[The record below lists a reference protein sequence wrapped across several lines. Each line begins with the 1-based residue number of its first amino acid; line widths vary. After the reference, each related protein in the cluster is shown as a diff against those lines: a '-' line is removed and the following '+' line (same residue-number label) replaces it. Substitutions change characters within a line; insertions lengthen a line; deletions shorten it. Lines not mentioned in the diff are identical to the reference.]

1 MTRSLSRKLILA
13 FVLVSVVGVLSAVFI
28 TRWLTVREF
37 QQFVLRQTQNSFIE
51 LVTDYYEVT
60 GTWQGVAPYLRSVP
74 RFKLP
79 EQLPKTPGDQQSN
92 SSYVYALVDPR
103 GIVVIPAPDFRV
115 GTRASEEE
123 LAKGQPLMVNG
134 QFAGT
139 VIATG
144 NPPDLDPRQQDFLD
158 RTNLVLLYTGLGSAL
173 AALILGIFLAHS
185 LTKPLEELT
194 GAIRAMSSGQLGQ
207 QVPVRSKDEI
217 GELAMTFNQM
227 TADLERLNEQRVQMT
242 ADIAHD
248 LRTPLTVLGGY
259 LEAMQDK
266 VLDPTPERLETMHIE
281 IQGLI
286 RLVEDLRTLSL
297 ADSGELPL
305 NRSLTAPGILLNR
318 AAAAFEL
325 QAEEA
330 GVDLQIETHPSLIQ
344 VHVDPERFHQVLSNL
359 VANAIRHTNAGGRIT
374 LAARPEDGAICFEV
388 RDTG

>member
-173 AALILGIFLAHS
+173 AALILGIFLAHF
-185 LTKPLEELT
+185 PD
-194 GAIRAMSSGQLGQ
+194 Q
-207 QVPVRSKDEI
+207 
-217 GELAMTFNQM
+217 
-227 TADLERLNEQRVQMT
+227 
-242 ADIAHD
+242 
-248 LRTPLTVLGGY
+248 
-259 LEAMQDK
+259 
-266 VLDPTPERLETMHIE
+266 
-281 IQGLI
+281 
-286 RLVEDLRTLSL
+286 
-297 ADSGELPL
+297 
-305 NRSLTAPGILLNR
+305 APGRTDGRDPGNVQR
-318 AAAAFEL
+318 PAWSAGAGAL
-325 QAEEA
+325 Q
-330 GVDLQIETHPSLIQ
+330 G
-344 VHVDPERFHQVLSNL
+344 
-359 VANAIRHTNAGGRIT
+359 
-374 LAARPEDGAICFEV
+374 
-388 RDTG
+388 